1 MVGGVWDNPLPA
13 HTLVFGS
20 GGVFVSVLANEN
32 QA

>member
-13 HTLVFGS
+13 HTLGD
-20 GGVFVSVLANEN
+20 VFVSVLANEN